1 MLKRC
6 SASHKNFICLIL
18 QFIFFTLAAVEAPAD
33 GLAGCDSAS
42 ALSLQALSADDLM
55 KKANTAFGRG
65 DFVAAIDQWDA
76 AEKLYQ
82 ADQNIK
88 KIIDISCRTAEA
100 YRVMGHHQ
108 LAEENLRSA
117 LTPAQNQQNP
127 LWAARVHLGLGQLY
141 LSQGRTEPA
150 GAHLRNA
157 LMSAKDAK
165 NRQLTASVLT
175 AMGNMLTVQ
184 QDYDGAVDAY
194 KKSDDLFQQIN
205 RPVSQLKNMIN
216 MAKIHYIQKNYQNAL
231 TLLKDAK
238 NSAEHLPD
246 SHDKAFCLIAIA
258 KQMVKLQ
265 AFHTVL
271 DHRREEIILMAH
283 DTLNT
288 AKQVAMN
295 LDDMTALSHA
305 LGYMGHLYEK
315 SRRYNEALQLTRQ
328 ALFAAQ
334 KADIKQ
340 VLYQWQWQTGR
351 LLKAQ
356 GHMDRAIEA
365 YRRTINTLDIIR
377 DDISVHCN
385 QNRQLSFREV
395 VGPVYFEL
403 ADLLLRRSALNRG
416 SKQSKDDLREARDTI
431 EQLKAVE
438 LQDYFQ
444 DECITSLESTEF
456 NLDKHFKQT
465 AIFYPILLPD
475 RMEILVTLPDGL
487 RQETIPIDANTIAK
501 QIKGF
506 RQQLESP
513 LSGDY
518 MASAKQLY
526 RRLIHPLEKQLAE
539 QHITT
544 LVFIPDGALRTIP
557 MAALHDG
564 EKFLVEKYAV
574 AVTPGLTFT
583 ALTRPAPEKNSRLM
597 LSGLTEG
604 VQGFPALPNVDFEL
618 DALQTLYPCDVFK
631 NQTFTL
637 SNVQDIF
644 RKKPYSVVHIA
655 SHGQF
660 NRDHNKTFLL
670 TYDNRLTMDM
680 LEDLMRIRKLK
691 KEPVELLTLSACQTA
706 VGDDRAALGLAGIAI
721 RSGAL
726 SALASLWF
734 IDDRAT
740 SLLVTEFYKKFQTP
754 SFSKARALQI
764 AQNRLIHDS
773 RYSHPFYWAPFLL
786 IGNWL

>member
-1 MLKRC
+1 MLKIY
-6 SASHKNFICLIL
+6 SANKNFIYLVL
-18 QFIFFTLAAVEAPAD
+18 QFIFLISAATGTPAD
-33 GLAGCDSAS
+33 CLAKSGSAS
-42 ALSLQALSADDLM
+42 PLPLQALSADELM

-65 DFVAAIDQWDA
+65 DFASAIGQWETA
-76 AEKLYQ
+76 GKLYQ
-82 ADQNIK
+82 ADQNVK
-88 KIIDISCRTAEA
+88 KLIDINCRTAEA
-100 YRVMGHHQ
+100 YRAIGHHQ
-108 LAEENLRSA
+108 LAEEKLRSA
-117 LTPAQNQQNP
+117 LALAQNKQKS
-127 LWAARVHLGLGQLY
+127 LWAAPVNLGMGQLY
-141 LSQGRTEPA
+141 LSQGKTEPA
-150 GAHLRNA
+150 GEHLRTA
-157 LMSAKDAK
+157 LMLAKEAKDP
-165 NRQLTASVLT
+165 QITAGVLT
-175 AMGNMLTVQ
+175 AMGNMLTAT
-184 QDYDGAVDAY
+184 QDYDGALDAY
-194 KKSDDLFQQIN
+194 KKSGDLFQQIN

-216 MAKIHYIQKNYQNAL
+216 MAKIHFIQKHYPKAL
-231 TLLKDAK
+231 TLVKDAD
-238 NSAEHLPD
+238 NTAQHLSD

-258 KQMVKLQ
+258 KLLGKLQ

-271 DHRREEIILMAH
+271 DHNREEIILMSH
-283 DTLNT
+283 DALNK
-288 AKQVAMN
+288 AKQVAMD

-328 ALFAAQ
+328 AVFAAQ
-334 KADIKQ
+334 KADIKH
-340 VLYQWQWQTGR
+340 VLYQWQWQIGR

-356 GHMDRAIEA
+356 DHMDLAIEA
-365 YRRTINTLDIIR
+365 YRRTVNTLEMIR
-377 DDISVHCN
+377 NDISVHCN
-385 QNRQLSFREV
+385 QNRRLSFRQV

-403 ADLLLRRSALNRG
+403 ADLLLRRSALNRDAN
-416 SKQSKDDLREARDTI
+416 QSGDDLWEARNTI

-444 DECITSLESTEF
+444 DECVTSLESTEF
-456 NLDKHFKQT
+456 NLDKNFKQT

-475 RMEILVTLPDGL
+475 RMEILINLPDGL
-487 RQETIPIDANTIAK
+487 RQETIPIDAKTLAGE
-501 QIKGF
+501 IKVF

-513 LSGDY
+513 ISGDY

-526 RRLIHPLEKQLAE
+526 RRLIHPLEKQLDE
-539 QHITT
+539 QNITT
-544 LVFIPDGALRTIP
+544 LVFIPDGVLRTIP

-574 AVTPGLTFT
+574 SVTPGLTFT
-583 ALTRPAPEKNSRLM
+583 AMTRSAPKKNTRLM

-604 VQGFPALPNVDFEL
+604 VQGFPALPNVEFEL
-618 DALQTLYPCDVFK
+618 NAVQNLYTCDILK
-631 NQTFTL
+631 NQTFIL
-637 SNVQDIF
+637 SKIQDIF
-644 RKKPYSVVHIA
+644 KENPYSVVHIA

-680 LEDLMRIRKLK
+680 LEDLMSIRKLK

-721 RSGAL
+721 RSGAR

-740 SLLVTEFYKKFQTP
+740 SLLVTEFYKKFQNP

-764 AQNRLIHDS
+764 AQNRLIHDP
-773 RYSHPFYWAPFLL
+773 RYGHPFYWAPFLL

>member
-1 MLKRC
+1 
-6 SASHKNFICLIL
+6 
-18 QFIFFTLAAVEAPAD
+18 
-33 GLAGCDSAS
+33 
-42 ALSLQALSADDLM
+42 LQAISAENLE
-55 KKANTAFGRG
+55 KKADTAFERG
-65 DFVAAIDQWDA
+65 DFVSAIDWWEA
-76 AEKLYQ
+76 AGKLYQ
-82 ADQNIK
+82 ADQNINK
-88 KIIDISCRTAEA
+88 VIDIKCRTAEA
-100 YRVMGHHQ
+100 YRAIGHHP
-108 LAEENLRSA
+108 LAEEKLRSA

-157 LMSAKDAK
+157 LMSAKDEK

-175 AMGNMLTVQ
+175 AMGNMLTAN

-194 KKSDDLFQQIN
+194 KKSGDLFQQIN
-205 RPVSQLKNMIN
+205 RPVSQLKNRIN

-258 KQMVKLQ
+258 KRMVKLQ

-315 SRRYNEALQLTRQ
+315 SRRYDEALQLTRQ

-356 GHMDRAIEA
+356 GHMDRAVDA

-416 SKQSKDDLREARDTI
+416 SNQSKDDLREARDTI

-444 DECITSLESTEF
+444 DECVTSLESTEF

-475 RMEILVTLPDGL
+475 RMEILINLPDGL
-487 RQETIPIDANTIAK
+487 RQETIPIDAKTLAGE
-501 QIKGF
+501 IKVF
-506 RQQLESP
+506 RQLLESP
-513 LSGDY
+513 ISGDY
-518 MASAKQLY
+518 MASARQLY
-526 RRLIHPLEKQLAE
+526 RRLIHPLEKQLDE

-544 LVFIPDGALRTIP
+544 FIFIPDGALRTIP

-564 EKFLVEKYAV
+564 EKFLIEKYAV

-583 ALTRPAPEKNSRLM
+583 ALTRPAPEKNTRLM
-597 LSGLTEG
+597 LSGLTDA
-604 VQGFPALPNVDFEL
+604 VQGFSALPNVDFEL
-618 DALQTLYPCDVFK
+618 DAVQDLYSCDVLK

-644 RKKPYSVVHIA
+644 KKKPYSVVHIA

-680 LEDLMRIRKLK
+680 LEGLMRIRKLK

-721 RSGAL
+721 RSGAR

-740 SLLVTEFYKKFQTP
+740 SLLVTEFYKKFQAP
-754 SFSKARALQI
+754 SFSKARALQV
-764 AQNRLIHDS
+764 AQNQLIHDP
-773 RYSHPFYWAPFLL
+773 RYGHPFYWAPFLL